1 VESIK
6 INRPRFWQFW
16 RMGWC
21 GISIRLCKAPAAVS
35 RLVARLEQAFA
46 HFAQVPCHDA
56 RTLRELEQ
64 MSDDLTDRPEETPQR
79 R

>member
-1 VESIK
+1 
-6 INRPRFWQFW
+6 
-16 RMGWC
+16 MGWC
-21 GISIRLCKAPAAVS
+21 GISIRLCKAPTAVS

-46 HFAQVPCHDA
+46 RFAQVPYPDPRA
-56 RTLRELEQ
+56 LRELEQ